1 MSWIMSKFGYVLFY
15 VKIRLC
21 PYFDPNLFKCSE
33 KVVLAK
39 TLKRLLKVFA
49 YFNVMGFELTLIRFH
64 LSYRQLAAIFK
75 IMVPFY
81 EQDWKTEILQQSQM
95 TLRPIIGCCIF
106 DRIETV

>member
-1 MSWIMSKFGYVLFY
+1 MFWIMLKFGYVLFY

-81 EQDWKTEILQQSQM
+81 GQDWKTEILQQSQM
-95 TLRPIIGCCIF
+95 TLRPIIGCRIF

>member
-64 LSYRQLAAIFK
+64 LSYRQLAAILRLWYRFMDK
-75 IMVPFY
+75 IGKRKFY
-81 EQDWKTEILQQSQM
+81 SEAK
-95 TLRPIIGCCIF
+95 
-106 DRIETV
+106 